1 MTSFRVKPFLVVC
14 PLQHPRVSAD
24 SFDFVADWGIR
35 VLNIQATSLQ
45 NHIVSTLLQNV
56 TIDDSTHEASS
67 RHDHE
72 LAHAPHH
79 RPAPPRHRPA
89 PPPCAV
95 TITHRHRHRRSRS
108 LPHLPRSPSPLTF
121 RLVVACPSLR
131 PALLVAAEHQ
141 FIVPAGPSPIAGS
154 FFLEDYTSLML
165 SFLIASV
172 SAGPTSTTSIGPS
185 PIKNHCVD
193 GVVPHSY
200 MVTLKSPLPP
210 DRRSAPTSAGL
221 NTNKGDLSFLHG
233 WFRQYTTKNTSNGTT
248 RRKLEAGSNS
258 AHAVHYF
265 MQTRLAVAIEAG
277 DDVRHARHAPKSST
291 WPSASRLYSRSHT
304 APGRHEHGQG
314 PGCLLG

>member
-1 MTSFRVKPFLVVC
+1 
-14 PLQHPRVSAD
+14 
-24 SFDFVADWGIR
+24 
-35 VLNIQATSLQ
+35 
-45 NHIVSTLLQNV
+45 
-56 TIDDSTHEASS
+56 
-67 RHDHE
+67 
-72 LAHAPHH
+72 
-79 RPAPPRHRPA
+79 
-89 PPPCAV
+89 
-95 TITHRHRHRRSRS
+95 
-108 LPHLPRSPSPLTF
+108 
-121 RLVVACPSLR
+121 
-131 PALLVAAEHQ
+131 
-141 FIVPAGPSPIAGS
+141 
-154 FFLEDYTSLML
+154 ML
-165 SFLIASV
+165 SSLLIASV

-277 DDVRHARHAPKSST
+277 DDVRHAQHAPKSST

-304 APGRHEHGQG
+304 PHQVAMSMAKDPAVSSVEFDCYRQVDTSLPKSGDSSPDLYEVGRRLSVQVDAPWGIDRIDTDGE
-314 PGCLLG
+314 PTVMS

>member
-1 MTSFRVKPFLVVC
+1 
-14 PLQHPRVSAD
+14 
-24 SFDFVADWGIR
+24 
-35 VLNIQATSLQ
+35 
-45 NHIVSTLLQNV
+45 
-56 TIDDSTHEASS
+56 
-67 RHDHE
+67 
-72 LAHAPHH
+72 
-79 RPAPPRHRPA
+79 
-89 PPPCAV
+89 
-95 TITHRHRHRRSRS
+95 
-108 LPHLPRSPSPLTF
+108 
-121 RLVVACPSLR
+121 
-131 PALLVAAEHQ
+131 
-141 FIVPAGPSPIAGS
+141 
-154 FFLEDYTSLML
+154 ML
-165 SFLIASV
+165 SSLLIASV

-233 WFRQYTTKNTSNGTT
+233 WFRQYTRKNTSNGTT

-265 MQTRLAVAIEAG
+265 MQTQLAVAIEAG
-277 DDVRHARHAPKSST
+277 DDVRHAQHAPKSST